1 MLSWDDY
8 ETEQSS
14 GNAAVVNQKVLERQE
29 ISSTKTEKPE
39 ISVEQTQT
47 KDSYVAIGSEEDKTE
62 APKES
67 YERVTVDQKAMINCR
82 ADLNQL
88 VPFKYE

>member
-8 ETEQSS
+8 ETEQSG

-39 ISVEQTQT
+39 ISAEQTQT
-47 KDSYVAIGSEEDKTE
+47 KI
-62 APKES
+62 
-67 YERVTVDQKAMINCR
+67 AMS
-82 ADLNQL
+82 L
-88 VPFKYE
+88 

>member
-29 ISSTKTEKPE
+29 ISSTKTEKPK
-39 ISVEQTQT
+39 ISAEQAQT
-47 KDSYVAIGSEEDKTE
+47 KDSYVAIGSEED
-62 APKES
+62 
-67 YERVTVDQKAMINCR
+67 
-82 ADLNQL
+82 
-88 VPFKYE
+88 